1 MIKKRI
7 KWYVIKVSFVL
18 GGKLVKKFNRKE
30 RVAAIMNILTE
41 KTNHVFTYNYF
52 TEMFGTAKS
61 SISEDIMIVKELV
74 QDLKLG
80 KIITIS
86 GASGG
91 VKFIPTISKEEAE
104 KFLNDISLKL
114 RDNDRIIT
122 GGFMYMTDLL
132 YSPNVSYRIG
142 RIFATKYWDENI
154 DYVVTVETKGI
165 PLAMMTAKVLN
176 VPLVI
181 IRRNLKVTEGPTV
194 SINYVTG
201 STRKIQTMSLSRKA
215 LKENS
220 KVLIIDD
227 FMKAGGTARG
237 IKDMMNEFNAEV
249 VGTGVLIS
257 TPEPKEKL
265 IKEYTALLNLESI
278 NDLNNEIRLTPNND
292 IF

>member
-1 MIKKRI
+1 M
-7 KWYVIKVSFVL
+7 
-18 GGKLVKKFNRKE
+18 KKFNRKE

>member
-1 MIKKRI
+1 M
-7 KWYVIKVSFVL
+7 
-18 GGKLVKKFNRKE
+18 KKFNRKE
-30 RVAAIMNILTE
+30 RIGAIMNILTE
-41 KTNHVFTYNYF
+41 RTNHVFTYNYF

-74 QDLKLG
+74 KNLKLG
-80 KIITIS
+80 EIITIS

-91 VKFIPTISKEEAE
+91 VKFIPTVSKEESE
-104 KFLNDISLKL
+104 RFLEEISSKL
-114 RDNDRIIT
+114 RDNNRIIT

-132 YSPNVSYRIG
+132 YSPNISYKIG
-142 RIFATKYWDENI
+142 RIFATKFWDKNI

-165 PLAMMTAKVLN
+165 PLAMMTAKILN

-181 IRRNLKVTEGPTV
+181 IRRNLKVTEGATV

-220 KVLIIDD
+220 RVLIIDD

-237 IKDMMNEFNAEV
+237 IKDMMAEFNAEV
-249 VGTGVLIS
+249 IGTGVLIS
-257 TPEPKEKL
+257 TPKPEEKL
-265 IKEYTALLNLESI
+265 IKEYTSLLNLESI
-278 NDLNNEIRLTPNND
+278 NDLNNEINLSPNTK